1 MMRMRFREWRALDR
15 RPFHRV
21 DHLHDGN
28 EVQGMGAV
36 ARQPREK
43 KLLAEV
49 GEAADELCVC
59 HGA

>member
-1 MMRMRFREWRALDR
+1 MD
-15 RPFHRV
+15 HR
-21 DHLHDGN
+21 HDGN

-36 ARQPREK
+36 ARQPRAK

-49 GEAADELCVC
+49 GEAAEELCVC

>member
-1 MMRMRFREWRALDR
+1 MKGNVRR
-15 RPFHRV
+15 RPFHRA

-36 ARQPREK
+36 AREPREK

-59 HGA
+59 LGA